1 MKNFKKFLIIA
12 SAIIAAAA
20 AIGGVLYFLYK
31 KQLWPF
37 KSDCEKYFAYD
48 LEDDEDFCFD
58 EDCDCGCE
66 CCCEDDELPEIE

>member
-1 MKNFKKFLIIA
+1 MKNFTKFMIIA

-20 AIGGVLYFLYK
+20 AIGGILYFLYK

-58 EDCDCGCE
+58 DCDCDCCDCE
-66 CCCEDDELPEIE
+66 CEDELPEIE